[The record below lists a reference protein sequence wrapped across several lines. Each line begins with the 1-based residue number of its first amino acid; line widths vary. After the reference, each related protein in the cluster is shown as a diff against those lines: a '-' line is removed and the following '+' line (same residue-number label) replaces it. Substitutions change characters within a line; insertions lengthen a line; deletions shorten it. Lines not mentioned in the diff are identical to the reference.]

1 MRVLVTAFE
10 PFGGADSNI
19 TQSVL
24 SLLPDSIADWAIEKV
39 CLPVSFKRAP
49 IVLREAIATFSPD
62 LVIMLG
68 QCPSGENIRLERFA
82 MNMMDSQ
89 KADNDGYCPSEQV
102 IYSNA
107 PLAYRTP
114 INIKTIVHHLQE
126 EKLPVVVSNSAGL
139 YVCNRVYYEAL
150 HLQQNALFVHIPKN
164 FDINT
169 AAVVINPNQSLDRN
183 PFQFWLYTFT
193 FCMLSI
199 LFGIFFVSFQ
209 SCSSLHSF
217 KEAKK
222 STQKSLDNIY
232 KI

>member
-1 MRVLVTAFE
+1 MRILITAFE
-10 PFGGADSNI
+10 PFGGATTNI
-19 TQSVL
+19 TQKII
-24 SLLPDSIADWAIEKV
+24 SLLPAQVGNKEIFTT
-39 CLPVSFKRAP
+39 CLPVSFQRAH
-49 IVLREAIATFSPD
+49 IILQELIAQYQPD
-62 LVIMLG
+62 MFLLLG
-68 QCPSGENIRLERFA
+68 QCPEGEYIRLERFA

-89 KADNDGYCPSEQV
+89 KADNDGYCPSEKV

-114 INIKTIVHHLQE
+114 INIKTIVQHLQE

-169 AAVVINPNQSLDRN
+169 AAVVINPNRSLDRN